1 MDTMIS
7 MNIIRRAGA
16 FIAAAAVVL
25 FVALAA
31 SGCGG
36 ATTAAGGTISGLENK
51 TPTQVLH
58 DAAAALE
65 AAKSVQI
72 VLTPPHGKGSPSQ
85 VDLRIQGDSRTLTF
99 VENGIGKAE
108 FTIMGQYAYV
118 KINPAVFKILPLP
131 PSLKRIVGR
140 WLRIPAKRL
149 KLGEE
154 FSLASLQAVLT
165 HHGPLEPA
173 VRRTTLYGRKVVVVT
188 DQRNGAKLYVA
199 NTGPAY
205 PLLIAKPD
213 GQRIELSD
221 SGANFHITAP
231 SNAIP
236 AH

>member
-1 MDTMIS
+1 
-7 MNIIRRAGA
+7 MNLIRRASA
-16 FIAAAAVVL
+16 STAATAMAAL
-25 FVALAA
+25 ITITA
-31 SGCGG
+31 SACGG
-36 ATTAAGGTISGLENK
+36 ATTATGTPTNGLEK
-51 TPTQVLH
+51 KSAAEVPQ
-58 DAAAALE
+58 DAAGALG

-108 FTIMGQYAYV
+108 FTIIGQYAYV
-118 KINPAVFKILPLP
+118 KINPAVFKVLPLP
-131 PSLKRIVGR
+131 PSLKRISGR

-154 FSLASLQAVLT
+154 FSLASLAAQLT

-173 VRRTTLYGRKVVVVT
+173 VRQATLNGRKVVVIT

-205 PLLIAKPD
+205 PLLIANPD
-213 GQRIELSD
+213 GRRIELSD
-221 SGANFHITAP
+221 YGANFHITAP
-231 SNAIP
+231 SNAIL
-236 AH
+236 AR